1 MTSPVSTAT
10 GPPSRSGSAT
20 VCLVGMPN
28 SGKTTLMNA
37 LTGGH
42 FHTANY
48 PGVTVSLMAGKS
60 RAEWGESLNVVDLP
74 GVHSAVNPSPEED
87 LSCQVIESRHPSV
100 RADVFALVVDATQL
114 ERHLKFAGFVA
125 GQGKPVVL
133 VLTMMDLLERVHES
147 VDPEDLQRRLGLRVV
162 AVDSRYGKGMAELMA
177 ALRDAA
183 FKPAV
188 PSALADLGEDPVV
201 AYGRVRELLGR
212 AVPGG
217 DGMTAIEGLEV
228 LVERDFLTAKVDRIA
243 LHPLLGFPIFVAL
256 LVGLFASIFWF
267 ATPFMD
273 AVDASFAWAGGLV
286 SGTFPDSIIADFV
299 AEGMIGGVGAVVVF
313 LPQIIILFFLM
324 TMLED
329 SGYLAR
335 GATLVDRP
343 LSALGLHGRSFVPML
358 SGFAC
363 AIPAVFA
370 ARSIPTRR
378 ERLLTIWII
387 PLMSCSAR
395 LPVYALLLAALLP
408 ASPGQA
414 GLALASI
421 YVSSLLIGSVLAGI
435 AGKVAFP
442 NEPPSLL
449 AMELPVYRVPR
460 WNIILRMTWSR
471 SASYLRR
478 AGGPIVVVAIV
489 LWLLSSFGSGNMQPE
504 LAGDPGVDPPL
515 VVRAGMETSFAAQLG
530 QVIEPVLRPMG
541 ADWRVGVGLISAFA
555 AREVFVSAM
564 AIVFGIEGDD
574 EDTQIEGLRET
585 MSSAT
590 FADTGEPVFTVASMI
605 GLIVF
610 FFFSLQCIS
619 TVAVVRKETNSW
631 RFAALQLAVYTGLGY
646 VASVATVQGLRALGV
661 A

>member
-10 GPPSRSGSAT
+10 GAPSRSGSAT

-74 GVHSAVNPSPEED
+74 GVHSAVNPSPEEE

-133 VLTMMDLLERVHES
+133 VLTMMDLLERVHDS
-147 VDPEDLQRRLGLRVV
+147 VDPEDLERRLGLRVV
-162 AVDSRYGKGMAELMA
+162 AVDSRYGKGMRELVT

-183 FKPAV
+183 FEPAV
-188 PSALADLGEDPVV
+188 PSALAGLGEDPVV

-212 AVPGG
+212 STPGG
-217 DGMTAIEGLEV
+217 GGMTTVEGLEV
-228 LVERDFLTAKVDRIA
+228 LVERDSLTAKVDRIA
-243 LHPLLGFPIFVAL
+243 LHPFLGFPIFVAV

-273 AVDASFAWAGGLV
+273 AVDASFAWAGDRV
-286 SGTFPDSIIADFV
+286 AGTFPDSIIADFL
-299 AEGMIGGVGAVVVF
+299 AQGMIGGVGAVVVF

-408 ASPGQA
+408 ASPGRA

-489 LWLLSSFGSGNMQPE
+489 LWLLSSFGPGSMQPE
-504 LAGDPGVDPPL
+504 ATAGGVEPPF
-515 VVRAGMETSFAAQLG
+515 VVRAEMDTSFAARLG

-631 RFAALQLAVYTGLGY
+631 RFATVQLAVYTGLGY
-646 VASVATVQGLRALGV
+646 LASVATVQGLRAMGV